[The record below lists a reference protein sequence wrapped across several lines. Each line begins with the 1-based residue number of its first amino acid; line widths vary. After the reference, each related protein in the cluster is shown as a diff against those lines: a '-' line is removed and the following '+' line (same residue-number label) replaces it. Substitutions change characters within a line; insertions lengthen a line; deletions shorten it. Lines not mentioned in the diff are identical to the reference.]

1 MSALK
6 AYASHIA
13 SAMDILAEA
22 RGMSERAL
30 IELGLP
36 DVEARDLRALAAVY
50 FGPTRF
56 SRKQRHATTAARHHD
71 LITLKL
77 IEKYVSRVRTQ
88 RDAWN
93 LQVELCRLR
102 GPASEIARRAKQRLR
117 DLRPRRTPPREGVQ
131 LLRRPNGPWTMRI
144 TAPSAFL
151 AEFDAALDPAR
162 VAALLDRLPP
172 VPEEPPGPAGPT
184 AGAAGGDDADD
195 GGPAVLL
202 EHATWAAVVLDPEA
216 QDEAAARADRLRAA
230 LAAGDPGPR
239 VPVHGDLHPGNL
251 HVDAAGERITGV
263 LDADG
268 VALAAIQGL
277 NAKLERENADLRA
290 TLATLAARLAA
301 LEPKSSA
308 STNFATAP

>member
-93 LQVELCRLR
+93 LRVELCRLR

-144 TAPSAFL
+144 TAPSAL
-151 AEFDAALDPAR
+151 SLI
-162 VAALLDRLPP
+162 
-172 VPEEPPGPAGPT
+172 
-184 AGAAGGDDADD
+184 
-195 GGPAVLL
+195 
-202 EHATWAAVVLDPEA
+202 H
-216 QDEAAARADRLRAA
+216 
-230 LAAGDPGPR
+230 
-239 VPVHGDLHPGNL
+239 
-251 HVDAAGERITGV
+251 I
-263 LDADG
+263 
-268 VALAAIQGL
+268 
-277 NAKLERENADLRA
+277 
-290 TLATLAARLAA
+290 
-301 LEPKSSA
+301 
-308 STNFATAP
+308 